1 MSTVTTVV
9 LVGVCILFGLAIG
22 RLYLNGRT
30 TDKAPKEERADRHR
44 IANALFWADMVNL
57 CAVSSIWTLMLFAV
71 WAVDHWA
78 DYLKAD
84 KDLNGVVGVGVV
96 AMIAIAMSMLF
107 VPWQDIFTKFFLNDK
122 QKQIYDE
129 DEKRRKESWDK
140 KMAWVKSK
148 LGIKAK
154 QAEPMK

>member
-1 MSTVTTVV
+1 
-9 LVGVCILFGLAIG
+9 
-22 RLYLNGRT
+22 
-30 TDKAPKEERADRHR
+30 
-44 IANALFWADMVNL
+44 
-57 CAVSSIWTLMLFAV
+57 
-71 WAVDHWA
+71 
-78 DYLKAD
+78 
-84 KDLNGVVGVGVV
+84 
-96 AMIAIAMSMLF
+96 MSMLF